1 MQALPGAR
9 RCKLI
14 YNLVSRHS
22 SLQFDQAK
30 PLPCLNRRE
39 SMIRQ
44 GRKSGPDAAGLSN
57 PQELIALLEAGRR
70 AAAEFHHEEAIN
82 CFEDVLASS
91 LLNEEQQATVRCSL
105 AESLENLAR
114 YREAIEVMAAYENH
128 SARASLHPVV
138 LFQVWLRMGSAYGYA
153 GDHPRAISYLKQALT
168 LAEERHDAEDLGAC
182 HLVLGR
188 IYRAIGETEFARD
201 HLKKALQHHR
211 ALGQWQ
217 ALAQTYFLLGNVCVG
232 EGDFNAGR
240 EHFEQAIK
248 IIGDRRAPLLLG
260 SIYTNLSNL
269 ILWREHGQ
277 AAEGIE
283 VIEKAIF
290 FLKQAHNDRILA
302 YAWSNLGYGLGH
314 IGDWARAEQALHQA
328 LELGR
333 RSNDLAVQGT
343 ALDTLGELTMQ
354 RGDFD
359 EAERMLRQAVQN
371 ARTASF
377 PFGEEQALQTL
388 GRCRLMRGDK
398 AGAIEIF
405 EQELTVATRLRDKRL
420 AASARLHLAEACLE
434 AGDERQAH
442 RLLDAAAEAIEPS
455 DIISLVA
462 HFRLLSGLMRARAGG
477 FEAARHH
484 LGQAI
489 TIYEMISDPY
499 QEAAARYQLGLICL
513 NYGRT
518 ADRSRASAELQK
530 ARAIGERL
538 GALPLLRRIEDALTA
553 LLSLSDE
560 EQVAPPVSVP
570 VTTTTAA
577 EVTGAE
583 VLRLIGASSSRELLL
598 HELITL
604 VYESAGR
611 VPVAAFVEDEDGRFQ
626 TAALTGLEATDAAT
640 IADRL
645 TEARLAHREPDVEFS
660 EATLH
665 RLRAGGS
672 ARAVLYVGSPN
683 ARELLYATVEP
694 LVRLAEICLEL
705 GALREQTRGLM
716 SYEASEP
723 KHEIHLPGLVI
734 ASQSMQKL
742 AEDIHKIRGSRVTA
756 LITGESGT
764 GKELVARAT
773 HLLSER
779 RNAPFVPFNCTVAPR
794 EIIDSQLFGHR
805 RGAFTGAVSDYQGV
819 IRSADGGTLFL
830 DEVGDLALEVQPQLL
845 RFLQEGEIQPLGEA
859 RPVRVDVRVVAAT
872 NADIEKLVAEGK
884 FREDL
889 YYRLN
894 VIRLHIPPLRKRRE
908 EIPTLVD
915 YFLNLYAGEAGKR
928 SREGQTTIT
937 IAPQALDL
945 LMVYDWPGNVRQLAN
960 EIQRLVAY
968 TTAGGL
974 ITERDLSPQIFSSS
988 EQAPP
993 GSFGSRNLAAVT
1005 SALRHRAQAREE
1017 VVLPPGERTIS
1028 LRFKP
1033 GEQTLEDVFA
1043 EVERQLI
1050 SDAMRRYKGRR
1061 EQVAR
1066 ELGITRKGLYL
1077 KLQRLRVDEQE
1088 AAEDRK
1094 NNGEE

>member
-1 MQALPGAR
+1 
-9 RCKLI
+9 
-14 YNLVSRHS
+14 
-22 SLQFDQAK
+22 
-30 PLPCLNRRE
+30 
-39 SMIRQ
+39 MIRQ
-44 GRKSGPDAAGLSN
+44 GRKSGSEAARLDN
-57 PQELIALLEAGRR
+57 PQELIALIEAGRR
-70 AAAEFHHEEAIN
+70 AAADFHHEEAIS
-82 CFEDVLASS
+82 CFEDALASP
-91 LLNEEQQATVRCSL
+91 LLNEEQRATVRCSL

-114 YREAIEVMAAYENH
+114 YREAIEVMADYENQ
-128 SARASLHPVV
+128 SVRNGLHPVV

-153 GDHPRAISYLKQALT
+153 GDHPRAISYLKQALA
-168 LAEERHDAEDLGAC
+168 LAEERQDAEDLGAC

-201 HLKKALQHHR
+201 HLKTALQHHR

-277 AAEGIE
+277 ASEGIE

-290 FLKQAHNDRILA
+290 FLKQARNERILA
-302 YAWSNLGYGLGH
+302 YAYSNLGYGLGH
-314 IGDWARAEQALHQA
+314 IGDWSRAEQALHQA
-328 LELGR
+328 IELGR

-343 ALDTLGELTMQ
+343 ALDTLGEITML
-354 RGDFD
+354 RGDFA
-359 EAERMLRQAVQN
+359 EAEQMLRQAVTN
-371 ARTASF
+371 AQAANF

-388 GRCRLMRGDK
+388 GRCLLMRGEK
-398 AGAIEIF
+398 ARAIEIF
-405 EQELTVATRLRDKRL
+405 EQELNVATKLKDKRL

-484 LGQAI
+484 LSQAI

-499 QEAAARYQLGLICL
+499 EEAAARYHLGFISIV
-513 NYGRT
+513 YGRT
-518 ADRSRASAELQK
+518 ADRSRAGTELQK
-530 ARAIGERL
+530 ARAICERL
-538 GALPLLRRIEDALTA
+538 GAAPLLSRIDDALAA
-553 LLSLSDE
+553 LARTTEDE
-560 EQVAPPVSVP
+560 SVLTLPAAPAPVVAPAP
-570 VTTTTAA
+570 

-598 HELITL
+598 HELVTL
-604 VYESAGR
+604 IYESAGR
-611 VPVAAFVEDEDGRFQ
+611 VPVAAFVEDEAGKFLPV
-626 TAALTGLEATDAAT
+626 AVTGLES
-640 IADRL
+640 
-645 TEARLAHREPDVEFS
+645 TEAASIAERLAEKLVLTHTGPDPDFDD
-660 EATLH
+660 ATLH
-665 RLRAGGS
+665 RLRTNGQP
-672 ARAVLYVGSPN
+672 RTILYIGSPN
-683 ARELLYATVEP
+683 VRELFHAAIEP
-694 LVRLAEICLEL
+694 LIRLAEICLEL
-705 GALREQTRGLM
+705 GALREQTRGLLG
-716 SYEASEP
+716 YEANEL
-723 KHEIHLPGLVI
+723 KHESQLPGLVL
-734 ASQSMQKL
+734 ASQPMQKL
-742 AEDIHKIRGSRVTA
+742 ADDIHKIRGSRVTA

-764 GKELVARAT
+764 GKELVARAI
-773 HLLSER
+773 HKLSDR
-779 RNAPFVPFNCTVAPR
+779 RDAPFVPFNCTVAPR
-794 EIIDSQLFGHR
+794 EIIASQLFGHR
-805 RGAFTGAVSDYQGV
+805 KGAFTGAVSDYQGV

-845 RFLQEGEIQPLGEA
+845 RFLQEGEIQPLGET

-872 NADIEKLVAEGK
+872 NANIEKLVAEGK

-894 VIRLHIPPLRKRRE
+894 VIRLHIPPLRDRRE
-908 EIPTLVD
+908 EIPVLID
-915 YFLNLYAGEAGKR
+915 HFLNLYANEAGKR
-928 SREGQTTIT
+928 AREGRNTIT

-968 TTAGGL
+968 TPAGGT
-974 ITERDLSPQIFSSS
+974 ITERDLSPQIFSSG
-988 EQAPP
+988 EQARTS
-993 GSFGSRNLAAVT
+993 SFGSRNLAAVT
-1005 SALRHRAQAREE
+1005 NALLHRVQAREE
-1017 VVLPPGERTIS
+1017 ITQPPGERTIS
-1028 LRFKP
+1028 LNFRP
-1033 GEQTLEDVFA
+1033 GEQTLEDVFT
-1043 EVERQLI
+1043 EIERQLI
-1050 SDAMRRYKGRR
+1050 ADAMRRHKGRR

-1077 KLQRLRVDEQE
+1077 KLQRLKMDEQSE
-1088 AAEDRK
+1088 SAGRK
-1094 NNGEE
+1094 SSDEE